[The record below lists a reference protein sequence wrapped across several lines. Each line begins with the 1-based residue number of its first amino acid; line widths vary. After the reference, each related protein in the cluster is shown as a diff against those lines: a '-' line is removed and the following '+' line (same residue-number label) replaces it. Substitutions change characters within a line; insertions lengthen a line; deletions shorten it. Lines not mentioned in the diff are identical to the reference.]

1 MNAFEIGMD
10 VAMEKT
16 SGIVR
21 DIGQGYKGLGSMIGS
36 PRKAYGALK
45 QSLKTQGLKGTL
57 KGSHKELKA
66 LGTTALGV
74 GGLGYGAHR
83 LLKKPGEKTAAAG
96 NPAQAVKQSLP
107 TGTPEAQR
115 FAPHLNQGGGM
126 PPAHQ
131 AGPVQS
137 QPQPWPGHVNVGN
150 KSPGQQVPGPVA
162 RDTSPDTGE
171 KGQADEG
178 TMTRTKSAAF
188 IAGVAAVLDDDG
200 E

>member
-1 MNAFEIGMD
+1 MNAFEIGMNE
-10 VAMEKT
+10 AMEKVA
-16 SGIVR
+16 GPGLDKLKAMAVKAGKKVVAPVR
-21 DIGQGYKGLGSMIGS
+21 TFRGLRNAPGGMSVG
-36 PRKAYGALK
+36 GALYR
-45 QSLKTQGLKGTL
+45 
-57 KGSHKELKA
+57 
-66 LGTTALGV
+66 TAAAHPGHTMAAA
-74 GGLGYGAHR
+74 GGLGLGAGYLAGKSR
-83 LLKKPGEKTAAAG
+83 QKTAAAG

-107 TGTPEAQR
+107 TGAPEAQR

-171 KGQADEG
+171 KGKADEG

-188 IAGVAAVLDDDG
+188 VAGIAAVLDDND

>member
-1 MNAFEIGMD
+1 MSAFEIGMD
-10 VAMEKT
+10 EAMEKA
-16 SGIVR
+16 SGLKDWVKAPGKTYKLLR
-21 DIGQGYKGLGSMIGS
+21 DATPSIGGAPAEAGMKRGAALLATIKRHKGQAAAAGGLLAAPGV
-36 PRKAYGALK
+36 AYG
-45 QSLKTQGLKGTL
+45 
-57 KGSHKELKA
+57 
-66 LGTTALGV
+66 V
-74 GGLGYGAHR
+74 HR
-83 LLKKPGEKTAAAG
+83 LRREKTAAAG
-96 NPAQAVKQSLP
+96 NPAQAVKQSLS
-107 TGTPEAQR
+107 TGAPEAQR

-162 RDTSPDTGE
+162 RDTSPDMGE
-171 KGQADEG
+171 KGRADEG

-188 IAGVAAVLDDDG
+188 IAGIAAVLDDND